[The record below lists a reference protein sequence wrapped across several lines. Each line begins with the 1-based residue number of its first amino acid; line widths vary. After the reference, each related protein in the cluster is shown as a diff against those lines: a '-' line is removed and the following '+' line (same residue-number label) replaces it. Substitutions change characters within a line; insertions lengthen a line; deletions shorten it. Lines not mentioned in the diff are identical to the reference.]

1 MLFLFLIIDE
11 KMFVFI
17 SAGCPCPGYDC
28 DSVPP
33 TTSSAISTTSAPV
46 QQFDTILILN
56 QNREENVPLLYTI
69 GGELKTVNFNLKI
82 VYYYLFIF
90 VLFRRSKFED

>member
-1 MLFLFLIIDE
+1 MNPDALVSLLYLISFNSFYNQPPLYFHIL
-11 KMFVFI
+11 
-17 SAGCPCPGYDC
+17 AGCPCPGYDC
-28 DSVPP
+28 DSVAT

-82 VYYYLFIF
+82 V
-90 VLFRRSKFED
+90 